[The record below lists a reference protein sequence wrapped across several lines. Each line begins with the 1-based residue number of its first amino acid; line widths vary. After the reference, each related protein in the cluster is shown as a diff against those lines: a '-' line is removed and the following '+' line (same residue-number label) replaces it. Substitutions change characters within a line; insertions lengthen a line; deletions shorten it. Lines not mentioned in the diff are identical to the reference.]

1 MLMMVVYLLVVAG
14 IVGAAVW
21 FGLRYLGPEGRGLFG
36 AARDSRI
43 GVSEVASVDGKRK
56 LLLIRRDD
64 VEHLV
69 MTGGPI
75 DVVIEQGIVAP
86 DDAHVPMP
94 SRPSAP
100 VAHSREPRLSPAPQP
115 SIAADPGLEA
125 QPGFGRLR
133 QRPAPAATSEAVA
146 RVDTFGQSVGGGRA
160 G

>member
-1 MLMMVVYLLVVAG
+1 MVMMVVYLLVLAG

-21 FGLRYLGPEGRGLFG
+21 FGLRYFGPEGRGLFG

-64 VEHLV
+64 IEHLV

-86 DDAHVPMP
+86 DGAHVPMAGH
-94 SRPSAP
+94 PSAP
-100 VAHSREPRLSPAPQP
+100 AAHSREPRLSPAPQP
-115 SIAADPGLEA
+115 SIAGDPGLEP

-133 QRPAPAATSEAVA
+133 QRPAPAAASEPVA
-146 RVDTFGQSVGGGRA
+146 RVDTYGQSVGGGRA